1 MSASGPAGIGL
12 ANLIT
17 GVRLV
22 IALSLWLVWTGA
34 PWTSVVLATIG
45 ATLDAI
51 DGPLARRR
59 GEVSRFGARFDM
71 EVDAF
76 LIVTLSVLGWQMG
89 KAGWWVLLSGAMR
102 YVFVGASWIW
112 PWLSAGL
119 PESYR
124 RKTVCVVQI
133 VTLILALAPVVA
145 SPLSDAVAAAGLA
158 LLAWSFAVDV
168 GWLYRRRA

>member
-1 MSASGPAGIGL
+1 MSAPRSGGIGL
-12 ANLIT
+12 ANLVT
-17 GVRLV
+17 AVRLV
-22 IALSLWLVWTGA
+22 LALGLWLIGTRA
-34 PWTSVVLATIG
+34 PWTSVAIATIG
-45 ATLDAI
+45 AVLDAV

-76 LIVTLSVLGWQMG
+76 LIVTLSVLGWRMG
-89 KAGWWVLLSGAMR
+89 KAGAWVLLSGAMR

-112 PWLSAGL
+112 SWLAADL

-133 VTLILALAPVVA
+133 VTLIVSLAPVVP
-145 SPLSDAVAAAGLA
+145 SPLSDAVAGGGLL

-168 GWLYRRRA
+168 AWLYRRR

>member
-1 MSASGPAGIGL
+1 MAGSADSDMAKTDTQSLPAASSTATSPSVQDCIAGRL
-12 ANLIT
+12 PT
-17 GVRLV
+17 GTASEL
-22 IALSLWLVWTGA
+22 
-34 PWTSVVLATIG
+34 
-45 ATLDAI
+45 
-51 DGPLARRR
+51 
-59 GEVSRFGARFDM
+59 GARFDM

-89 KAGWWVLLSGAMR
+89 KAGPWVLLSGAMR

-133 VTLILALAPVVA
+133 VTLIVALAPIVA
-145 SPLSDAVAAAGLA
+145 PPLSDAVAGAGLV

-168 GWLYRRRA
+168 AWLSRRRA